1 MKSRSTVASVPK
13 YCVQEVCLP
22 VLTIDIPE
30 VIARRLEALAE
41 ASGRSMEELA
51 REGIA
56 SLTASLKS
64 RRAILKS
71 RKAVAKSAGTDCSLA
86 DLGWLDGYVG
96 QTLDELLLFD
106 GTESGTAILF
116 AIEQAIQEK
125 SPRDMTGIERT
136 VLSVLALSR
145 EVDNGGYDQFFV
157 NSSRQFA
164 PVIVDDLVRI
174 DCVEIA
180 DITQRALDA
189 FNLPEISVASIE
201 AAMQTE
207 SKERTRALN
216 RCDIAFYATSS
227 VYEHL
232 LAYVKAH
239 KDAIRV

>member
-1 MKSRSTVASVPK
+1 
-13 YCVQEVCLP
+13 LP
-22 VLTIDIPE
+22 ALTIEIPE
-30 VIARRLEALAE
+30 VIARRLEALAH
-41 ASGRSMEELA
+41 ASGRSVEELA
-51 REGIA
+51 RESID
-56 SLTASLKS
+56 SLTASFKS
-64 RRAILKS
+64 RRTILKS
-71 RKAVAKSAGTDCSLA
+71 RKAAAKSAGTDCSLA
-86 DLGWLDGYVG
+86 DLGWLDGYAG

-116 AIEQAIQEK
+116 AIEQAIQQK

-174 DCVEIA
+174 GCVEIA

-207 SKERTRALN
+207 STERTRALN
-216 RCDIAFYATSS
+216 RCDIAFYGTSG